1 MRKIV
6 LLFLS
11 VVLIGGNLLLTG
23 CEVDYYQEPEPTE
36 GSGSSLFGDD
46 VSVPAGFDWSTT
58 RSVDVNVQV
67 DDQYNGTYYYTV
79 ELFDANPLFD
89 ENANLVG
96 KGVAKKNS
104 NFTVKIAL
112 PTAVETLYAQQTSPT
127 GGKTIAAIDAASP
140 SLDYRFTTV
149 AATIRSAIAAKGG
162 SVDES
167 YSTRTTADQY
177 TLPSAYTRIT
187 QTDGTLSLDLSKGP
201 YLIDGNFSGT
211 FNLWGTGD
219 L

>member
-67 DDQYNGTYYYTV
+67 DDQYNGAYYYTV

-89 ENANLVG
+89 ENANLLG
-96 KGVAKKNS
+96 KGVSKHNS
-104 NFTVKIAL
+104 NYIAKVAL
-112 PTAVETLYAQQTSPT
+112 PTAVETLYVQQISPT
-127 GGKTIAAIDAASP
+127 GGRTIAAIDAVSS
-140 SLDYRFTTV
+140 SLDYRFTTI
-149 AATIRSAIAAKGG
+149 AAT
-162 SVDES
+162 
-167 YSTRTTADQY
+167 TR
-177 TLPSAYTRIT
+177 
-187 QTDGTLSLDLSKGP
+187 
-201 YLIDGNFSGT
+201 
-211 FNLWGTGD
+211 
-219 L
+219 